1 MVVTRLRAAVIASG
15 EGVCADAPEIE
26 NRSMHVM
33 IDRRLAMD
41 SSDEKVTRRIE
52 N

>member
-1 MVVTRLRAAVIASG
+1 MVVTRLRAAVMASG

-33 IDRRLAMD
+33 INRRLAMD
-41 SSDEKVTRRIE
+41 SSDEKVTRRI
-52 N
+52 

>member
-1 MVVTRLRAAVIASG
+1 MASG

-26 NRSMHVM
+26 SRSMHVM
-33 IDRRLAMD
+33 INRRLAMD

>member
-1 MVVTRLRAAVIASG
+1 MASG
-15 EGVCADAPEIE
+15 EGVWADAPEIE

-41 SSDEKVTRRIE
+41 SSDERSRGVLE

>member
-1 MVVTRLRAAVIASG
+1 MVMASG
-15 EGVCADAPEIE
+15 EAVWADAPEIE
-26 NRSMHVM
+26 NRSVHVM
-33 IDRRLAMD
+33 INRRLAMD